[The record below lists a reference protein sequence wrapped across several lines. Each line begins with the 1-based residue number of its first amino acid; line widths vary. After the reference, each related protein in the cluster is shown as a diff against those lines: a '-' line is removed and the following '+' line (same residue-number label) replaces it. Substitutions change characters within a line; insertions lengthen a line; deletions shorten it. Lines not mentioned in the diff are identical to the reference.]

1 MMAQLE
7 ADYTV
12 ERLVPENKDWND
24 DLTTV
29 MQEEQNAKGA
39 IMPKF
44 G

>member
-29 MQEEQNAKGA
+29 REQKCEVNTLCQS
-39 IMPKF
+39 F